1 MKSNLLCCKSLYLYK
16 NLKFIFLILSVLS
29 LFFLS
34 SCSLS
39 LAGDVTPPPVF
50 EPSLAAD
57 TSQPAAAATALPE
70 PTQTAVEV
78 QQATTVPDEPLTQ
91 SAAEIEGEIFQIN
104 GYLEGLTDPSQIK
117 GLQAELMGYEGM
129 QLYSTTLVD
138 VNEDGSFSFS
148 DVEWRGGLIYFVSV
162 DYEGMLFT
170 SDMLLTEDIPA
181 GAVVD
186 LAVEIYATTTD
197 LSGLLID
204 RAHVFINFLDTQTI
218 QVVLYAIVS
227 NTSGQLLTPFED
239 GSPALN
245 FILPEGA
252 QNLQFESGSL
262 GDRYVQTE
270 SGFGDLTMIQP
281 GSQVYEILYAYSL
294 PFDRKITVPI
304 EFPLPVISMILAVPT
319 DGLQLKT
326 ESLTDAGQRMIDD
339 QTVQLYSGSD
349 LAANTPLELSFS
361 GGPGQTSAGGIGIS
375 TELLF
380 GLLVFVFVLA
390 VTAYWFLRIRKK
402 KSPQLEAEMEEEEK
416 GQSQEDLLDAI
427 LKLDDQYEAG
437 RVLDEDYHLK
447 RRELKMQ
454 LKKLKESLDEE

>member
-1 MKSNLLCCKSLYLYK
+1 M
-16 NLKFIFLILSVLS
+16 
-29 LFFLS
+29 S

-186 LAVEIYATTTD
+186 LAGEIYATTTD

-245 FILPEGA
+245 FYS
-252 QNLQFESGSL
+252 SG
-262 GDRYVQTE
+262 RC
-270 SGFGDLTMIQP
+270 P
-281 GSQVYEILYAYSL
+281 K
-294 PFDRKITVPI
+294 P
-304 EFPLPVISMILAVPT
+304 AV
-319 DGLQLKT
+319 
-326 ESLTDAGQRMIDD
+326 
-339 QTVQLYSGSD
+339 
-349 LAANTPLELSFS
+349 
-361 GGPGQTSAGGIGIS
+361 
-375 TELLF
+375 
-380 GLLVFVFVLA
+380 
-390 VTAYWFLRIRKK
+390 
-402 KSPQLEAEMEEEEK
+402 
-416 GQSQEDLLDAI
+416 
-427 LKLDDQYEAG
+427 
-437 RVLDEDYHLK
+437 
-447 RRELKMQ
+447 
-454 LKKLKESLDEE
+454 